1 MALKDKIALGTLLP
15 HRAPEPIAMSVV
27 RTVAQR
33 AEALGFKDLWVT
45 ENTVDHAY
53 SFDPMVVLTYAAAVT
68 STIRLGVAVVVLPTH
83 SPLHVALQ
91 TASLDYVSG
100 GRAILGVGLGRD
112 QEYHDFQV
120 PLERRVRRFREAIE
134 VMKAL
139 WTQDVVNYPGE
150 IYHLHDAKMALK
162 PLQKPHPPLWMGGG
176 HPNALKR
183 AVKLG
188 NGWMAGGA
196 QSNES
201 FRKCVALLKEELEK
215 AGRDPATFP
224 ISKRVVTMVDED
236 AQAARSQ
243 VNRWFTEVYR
253 NPDLTDSA
261 GVYGTPERVREQLE
275 ALREM
280 GATHLVLNSA
290 SDYVTQLE
298 ALAAVAGG

>member
-1 MALKDKIALGTLLP
+1 MALKDNIALGTLLP
-15 HRAPEPIAMSVV
+15 HRAAEPISMDIV

-68 STIRLGVAVVVLPTH
+68 TTIRLGVAVVVLPTH

-120 PLERRVRRFREAIE
+120 PIERRVRRFREAIE
-134 VMKAL
+134 LMKAL
-139 WTQDVVNYPGE
+139 WTQEVVDYSGE
-150 IYHLHDAKMALK
+150 IYRVQDAKMALK
-162 PLQKPHPPLWMGGG
+162 PVQKPHPPLWLGGG

-183 AVKLG
+183 AVRHG
-188 NGWMAGGA
+188 NGWMGGGA

-201 FRKCVALLKEELEK
+201 FGKCVVLLKEELEK
-215 AGRDPATFP
+215 AGRDPATFA

-236 AQAARSQ
+236 PQAARSQ

-253 NPDLTDSA
+253 NPDLTNSS
-261 GVYGTPERVREQLE
+261 GVYGTPEQVREKLEQLH
-275 ALREM
+275 EM

-290 SDYVTQLE
+290 SDYVTQVE
-298 ALAAVAGG
+298 ALAEVASR